1 MYQQPPVTPPP
12 PPSSGPDLTMDN
24 LQTSK
29 FKIDLK
35 TMIYIGSLLVSGIT
49 MYFTFMSELDSRFAS
64 LEDQDNTLVV
74 DIDKRLTSLETTI
87 DKRVTELENKF
98 TPFGNVRE
106 LTDEN
111 FEKAIKR
118 GVVVIEYYAG
128 WNKANM
134 VTILDEWDNFEVS
147 RVFRL
152 DVEKYDKIMTSQ
164 KVVVLP
170 TIIFYL
176 DGEEADRLQGNMK
189 FQLET
194 TIKELD
200 RMVEELRGSK
210 FN

>member
-1 MYQQPPVTPPP
+1 M
-12 PPSSGPDLTMDN
+12 
-24 LQTSK
+24 
-29 FKIDLK
+29 FKK
-35 TMIYIGSLLVSGIT
+35 LLILG
-49 MYFTFMSELDSRFAS
+49 M
-64 LEDQDNTLVV
+64 LV
-74 DIDKRLTSLETTI
+74 TSLFGQV
-87 DKRVTELENKF
+87 KELSA
-98 TPFGNVRE
+98 
-106 LTDEN
+106 EN
-111 FEKAIKR
+111 FDRAIKR

-128 WNKANM
+128 WNEANI
-134 VTILDEWDNFEVS
+134 VKILDDWDNFEVS

-176 DGEEADRLQGNMK
+176 DGEEAARLQGNMK

-200 RMVEELRGSK
+200 RMVEDLRGSK

>member
-1 MYQQPPVTPPP
+1 M
-12 PPSSGPDLTMDN
+12 
-24 LQTSK
+24 
-29 FKIDLK
+29 FKKLIIFG
-35 TMIYIGSLLVSGIT
+35 MLV
-49 MYFTFMSELDSRFAS
+49 
-64 LEDQDNTLVV
+64 
-74 DIDKRLTSLETTI
+74 TSL
-87 DKRVTELENKF
+87 
-98 TPFGNVRE
+98 FGNVRE

-111 FEKAIKR
+111 FDRAIKR

-128 WNKANM
+128 WNEANI
-134 VTILDEWDNFEVS
+134 VKILDDWDNFEVS

-152 DVEKYDKIMTSQ
+152 DVEKYDKIMTAE

-176 DGEEADRLQGNMK
+176 DGEEAARLQGNMK

-194 TIKELD
+194 TKEELD

>member
-1 MYQQPPVTPPP
+1 M
-12 PPSSGPDLTMDN
+12 
-24 LQTSK
+24 
-29 FKIDLK
+29 LK
-35 TMIYIGSLLVSGIT
+35 KLLILG
-49 MYFTFMSELDSRFAS
+49 M
-64 LEDQDNTLVV
+64 LV
-74 DIDKRLTSLETTI
+74 TSLFSQV
-87 DKRVTELENKF
+87 KELSA
-98 TPFGNVRE
+98 
-106 LTDEN
+106 EN
-111 FEKAIKR
+111 FDRAIKR

-128 WNKANM
+128 WNEANI
-134 VTILDEWDNFEVS
+134 VKILDDWDNFEVS

-194 TIKELD
+194 TKEELD

>member
-1 MYQQPPVTPPP
+1 M
-12 PPSSGPDLTMDN
+12 
-24 LQTSK
+24 
-29 FKIDLK
+29 LK
-35 TMIYIGSLLVSGIT
+35 KLLILGMLI
-49 MYFTFMSELDSRFAS
+49 
-64 LEDQDNTLVV
+64 
-74 DIDKRLTSLETTI
+74 TSL
-87 DKRVTELENKF
+87 
-98 TPFGNVRE
+98 FGNVRE

-111 FEKAIKR
+111 FDKAIKR

-128 WNKANM
+128 WNEANI
-134 VTILDEWDNFEVS
+134 VKILDDWDNFEVS

-194 TIKELD
+194 TKEELD

>member
-1 MYQQPPVTPPP
+1 M
-12 PPSSGPDLTMDN
+12 
-24 LQTSK
+24 
-29 FKIDLK
+29 LK
-35 TMIYIGSLLVSGIT
+35 KLLILGMLI
-49 MYFTFMSELDSRFAS
+49 
-64 LEDQDNTLVV
+64 
-74 DIDKRLTSLETTI
+74 TSL
-87 DKRVTELENKF
+87 
-98 TPFGNVRE
+98 FGNVRE

-111 FEKAIKR
+111 FDKAIKR

-128 WNKANM
+128 WNEANI
-134 VTILDEWDNFEVS
+134 VKILDDWDNFEVS

-152 DVEKYDKIMTSQ
+152 NVEKYDKIMTSQ

-194 TIKELD
+194 TKEELD

>member
-1 MYQQPPVTPPP
+1 M
-12 PPSSGPDLTMDN
+12 
-24 LQTSK
+24 
-29 FKIDLK
+29 FKKLIILG
-35 TMIYIGSLLVSGIT
+35 MLV
-49 MYFTFMSELDSRFAS
+49 
-64 LEDQDNTLVV
+64 
-74 DIDKRLTSLETTI
+74 TSLFGQV
-87 DKRVTELENKF
+87 KELSA
-98 TPFGNVRE
+98 
-106 LTDEN
+106 EN
-111 FEKAIKR
+111 FDRAIKR

-128 WNKANM
+128 WNEANI
-134 VTILDEWDNFEVS
+134 VKILDEWDNFEVS

-176 DGEEADRLQGNMK
+176 DGEEAARLQGNMK

-194 TIKELD
+194 TKEELD

>member
-1 MYQQPPVTPPP
+1 M
-12 PPSSGPDLTMDN
+12 
-24 LQTSK
+24 
-29 FKIDLK
+29 LK
-35 TMIYIGSLLVSGIT
+35 KLLILS
-49 MYFTFMSELDSRFAS
+49 M
-64 LEDQDNTLVV
+64 LV
-74 DIDKRLTSLETTI
+74 TSL
-87 DKRVTELENKF
+87 
-98 TPFGNVRE
+98 FGNVRE

-111 FEKAIKR
+111 FDRAIKR

-128 WNKANM
+128 WNEANI
-134 VTILDEWDNFEVS
+134 VKILDDWDNFEVS

-152 DVEKYDKIMTSQ
+152 DVEKYDKIMTSE

-194 TIKELD
+194 TKEELD